1 MPTLHQGCHSNL
13 MSQIPD
19 ILDIILTFWTKNC
32 QHLQCRL
39 ERERRDFRKHKT
51 NKNQNA
57 FKMLKENKNR
67 KLHVYLT

>member
-1 MPTLHQGCHSNL
+1 MPTLHPGCHSNL

-19 ILDIILTFWTKNC
+19 ILDINLTFWTKNC

-67 KLHVYLT
+67 KLHVFLT

>member
-13 MSQIPD
+13 MPQIPD

-51 NKNQNA
+51 NNVEGGQK
-57 FKMLKENKNR
+57 
-67 KLHVYLT
+67 

>member
-1 MPTLHQGCHSNL
+1 MPTLHPGCHSNL

-67 KLHVYLT
+67 KLHMFI

>member
-19 ILDIILTFWTKNC
+19 ILDIILTFWAKNC

-39 ERERRDFRKHKT
+39 ERERRGFRKHKT

-67 KLHVYLT
+67 KLHVFLT